1 MTGLAAVALVS
12 RSCRGDGSYATN
24 VRRAQLRAM
33 GCRRSTELDSEGV
46 VVGMAEIA
54 HGPSKL
60 STWPIADGCAA
71 CSAGLASVDSVCAT
85 IGYRQARVIG
95 SDIGPVTRPS
105 AARGNASRS
114 ARRCRSP
121 ALAATQCRIGALT
134 APRVDQPRRARLL
147 IGRSEQ
153 RHSRSPEP
161 VPLVQRTG
169 DHPDTPATPT
179 SQPPPVVACG
189 EAPRSSPGSKGLH
202 RTCSTLR
209 EPLRAE
215 RWAAQWSRR
224 DSARRECR
232 RHRVAQRRGG
242 AADQPAQRLALIEQ
256 GAVARGG
263 RALRQ
268 HLRKAGW

>member
-1 MTGLAAVALVS
+1 MAAVIFRFDVSLVTLTDLAAVALVS

-24 VRRAQLRAM
+24 VRRAQLRTM
-33 GCRRSTELDSEGV
+33 VCRRSTELDSEGV
-46 VVGMAEIA
+46 VVGMGEIA

-85 IGYRQARVIG
+85 IEYRQARVIG

-105 AARGNASRS
+105 AARGNMSRS
-114 ARRCRSP
+114 ARPCRSP

-134 APRVDQPRRARLL
+134 APRVDQPRRARRL

-153 RHSRSPEP
+153 RHADRLNQCHWSNALEIIP
-161 VPLVQRTG
+161 T
-169 DHPDTPATPT
+169 HAATPT
-179 SQPPPVVACG
+179 SRPSPLVACG
-189 EAPRSSPGSKGLH
+189 EAPRSSPGSKGSR

-215 RWAAQWSRR
+215 RLGST
-224 DSARRECR
+224 
-232 RHRVAQRRGG
+232 VV
-242 AADQPAQRLALIEQ
+242 PP
-256 GAVARGG
+256 
-263 RALRQ
+263 
-268 HLRKAGW
+268 